1 MSLIRKAHEF
11 AAKAHA
17 GVFRKWSGEPYITH
31 PERVAAQLAALG
43 FPEKVVAAA
52 FLHDVVEDCGVSAA
66 EIEAALGPED
76 GPEVAALVMEVTK
89 PVIPKESSTR
99 AFRKAA
105 FREHLAKSSYYGASI
120 KLGDE
125 LDNSRNV
132 AELAPKF
139 AAIYLPEMRLE
150 VEVLSHGH
158 PELLAKLRS
167 RLAEL
172 A

>member
-1 MSLIRKAHEF
+1 MSLIKKAHGF
-11 AAKAHA
+11 AKLAHI
-17 GVFRKWSGEPYITH
+17 GVYRKWSGEPYVEH
-31 PERVAAQLAALG
+31 VERVAEALAALG

-52 FLHDVVEDCGVSAA
+52 YLHDVVEDTAISSA
-66 EIEAALGPED
+66 EIEAEF
-76 GPEVAALVMEVTK
+76 GPEVAALVAEVTK
-89 PVIPKESSTR
+89 PVVKANR
-99 AFRKAA
+99 AGRKAA
-105 FREHLAKSSYYGASI
+105 FREHLAKSSYFGASI
-120 KLGDE
+120 KLSDE

-132 AELAPKF
+132 KELAPEF

-158 PELLAKLRS
+158 PGLLAKLRG

>member
-1 MSLIRKAHEF
+1 MSLIRKAHGF
-11 AAKAHA
+11 AKLAHV
-17 GVFRKWSGEPYITH
+17 GVYRKWSGEPYVEH
-31 PERVAAQLAALG
+31 VERVAETLAALG

-52 FLHDVVEDCGVSAA
+52 YLHDVVEDTAISSA
-66 EIEAALGPED
+66 EIEAEF
-76 GPEVAALVMEVTK
+76 GPEVAALVAEVTK

-105 FREHLAKSSYYGASI
+105 FREHLAKSSYFGASI
-120 KLGDE
+120 KLSDE

-158 PELLAKLRS
+158 PELLAKLRG